1 MKRMILSTVFL
12 CGLAA
17 ASSYAQEDTSH
28 VKAIDMGLSVD
39 WADRYLTSDL
49 SNALD
54 WSTYFWGS
62 PIANLDMADGRDMGT
77 NICGTNYDPATARLG
92 IGWRLPTPDECRE
105 LADLKIEAVTTPA
118 NGHLVTA
125 ENGNELFFKIH
136 SSNFSSESWTGQAN
150 NSNSI
155 FVYPRLG
162 ADMLQVTNDGMTVV
176 RAGRDGAR
184 GAAVRPVKVKEIGN
198 IKVETVTLSD
208 SEVTLLEGKT
218 TIVWSTTLPE
228 TASNR
233 WLDWTSDNSEIATVD
248 KAGRIAAISEGTTV
262 VRAVTTDGSNIEQT
276 VTVTVTPLPKKDVDM
291 GLSVEWGAYN
301 IGATS
306 NTDAGEYFCWGQVES
321 MTMFPGYP
329 YFTTLPTTN
338 ISGTEY
344 DAATAIWGN
353 EWRIPT
359 RQEWEELV
367 NNSTIESPYTLDGVT
382 GALFTSKVNGNSIFL
397 PGTGYITYSY
407 TNIPTTPVYLTSEAK
422 STSYR
427 QTDIYTFQMD
437 NGESSFQEYAGANGY
452 TVRAVRTA
460 STSAIDE
467 ITAESES
474 AIDVYNLAGQRLIS
488 GGSQASLRNLAPG
501 IYIVRQGR
509 KVMKLRI

>member
-54 WSTYFWGS
+54 WSTFFWGS
-62 PIANLDMADGRDMGT
+62 PIANIDIAENRDMGS

-92 IGWRLPTPDECRE
+92 IGWRLPTAEECRE
-105 LADLKIEAVTTPA
+105 LAELPVKLVTTPA
-118 NGHLVTA
+118 NGQLVTA
-125 ENGNELFFKIH
+125 ENGNELFFKAY
-136 SSNFSSESWTGQAN
+136 SGFNCSAWTGNAN
-150 NSNSI
+150 NSTMS
-155 FVYPRLG
+155 YPRLG
-162 ADMLQVTNDGMTVV
+162 ADVLKITTSGSSVV
-176 RAGRDGAR
+176 REGRSSSKGN
-184 GAAVRPVKVKEIGN
+184 AVRPVKVKQIGD

-208 SEVTLLEGKT
+208 SEVTLMEGKN

-248 KAGRIAAISEGTTV
+248 KVGRIMATSEGTTV

-276 VTVTVTPLPKKDVDM
+276 VTVNVTGLPKKDVDM

-301 IGATS
+301 VGATA
-306 NTDAGEYFCWGQVES
+306 NTELGEYFSWGQIES
-321 MTMFPGYP
+321 KTVFPGYP
-329 YFTTLPTTN
+329 YFTNLPTTN

-344 DAATAIWGN
+344 DAATAIWGK
-353 EWRIPT
+353 EWRTPT

-367 NNSTIESPYTLDGVT
+367 NNSTIESPYTLEGVT
-382 GALFTSKVNGNSIFL
+382 GALFTSKINGNSIFL
-397 PGTGYITYSY
+397 PATGYITYSY
-407 TNIPTTPVYLTSEAK
+407 TNDSDIPVYMTSEAK
-422 STSYR
+422 STVNR
-427 QTDIYTFQMD
+427 QTDFYAFRVDKGETTFP
-437 NGESSFQEYAGANGY
+437 EYAGGNGY

-467 ITAESES
+467 ITAESEA

>member
-54 WSTYFWGS
+54 WSTFFWGS
-62 PIANLDMADGRDMGT
+62 PIANIDIAEGRDMGS

-92 IGWRLPTPDECRE
+92 IGWRLPTAEECRE
-105 LADLKIEAVTTPA
+105 LAELPVKLVTTPA
-118 NGHLVTA
+118 NGQLVTA
-125 ENGNELFFKIH
+125 ENGNELFFKA
-136 SSNFSSESWTGQAN
+136 SSGFNCSAWTGNAN
-150 NSNSI
+150 NSTMS
-155 FVYPRLG
+155 YPRLG
-162 ADMLQVTNDGMTVV
+162 ADVLKITTSGSSVV
-176 RAGRDGAR
+176 REGRSSSKGN
-184 GAAVRPVKVKEIGN
+184 AVRPVKVKQMGD

-208 SEVTLLEGKT
+208 SEVTIMEGKN

-248 KAGRIAAISEGTTV
+248 HVGRITAIAEGSTI

-276 VTVTVTPLPKKDVDM
+276 VAITVTGLPKKDVDM
-291 GLSVEWGAYN
+291 GLSVKWGAYN
-301 IGATS
+301 VGATAS
-306 NTDAGEYFCWGQVES
+306 TELGEYFSWGQTES
-321 MTMFPGYP
+321 KTVFPGYP
-329 YFTTLPTTN
+329 YFTNLPTTD

-344 DAATAIWGN
+344 DAATAIWGK
-353 EWRIPT
+353 EWRTPT
-359 RQEWEELV
+359 RQEWEELAD
-367 NNSTIESPYTLDGVT
+367 NTTIESPYTLDGVT
-382 GALFTSKVNGNSIFL
+382 GALFTSKINGNSIFL
-397 PGTGYITYSY
+397 PATGYITYSY
-407 TNIPTTPVYLTSEAK
+407 TNDPDIPVYMTSEAK
-422 STSYR
+422 STANR
-427 QTDIYTFQMD
+427 QTDFYAFRIDKGETTFP
-437 NGESSFQEYAGANGY
+437 EYAGGNGY
-452 TVRAVRTA
+452 TVRAVSTA
-460 STSAIDE
+460 PTSAIGE
-467 ITAESES
+467 TTAVSDAPIE
-474 AIDVYNLAGQRLIS
+474 VYNLAGQRLIS
-488 GGSQASLRNLAPG
+488 GGPEASLRTLAPG